1 MYDKVFKGS
10 SSETS
15 FEDFKQAHLRSSVIS
30 AKLVRESYAVNQ
42 LERVVR
48 GKNFDDIEA
57 VF

>member
-1 MYDKVFKGS
+1 MYDKVFKS
-10 SSETS
+10 NNSEIS

-30 AKLVRESYAVNQ
+30 AKLVKESFAVNQ
-42 LERVVR
+42 LERVVQ